1 MLRALT
7 LRHTF
12 IDVLIGVSM
21 NAYEIVFSAELV
33 AGAQPEK
40 VRANLAKL
48 FQADAER
55 LELLFSGRRLVLKNN
70 LDAATA
76 EKYRATLE
84 RAGARVYVLEM
95 NALPPMEEVELA
107 PPPDAPTWLR
117 KSTVTQARLQIKPR
131 DVYMAAF
138 ADVDAPDYSVA
149 EAGVDLLP
157 AKLQPAG
164 PSLDLSRLSLA
175 PVGSD
180 MGQADTPE
188 PDAAP
193 DTSHLRIIPE

>member
-1 MLRALT
+1 
-7 LRHTF
+7 
-12 IDVLIGVSM
+12 M
-21 NAYEIVFSAELV
+21 NLYEIVFSAELV

-40 VRANLAKL
+40 VRANLGKL

-84 RAGARVYVLEM
+84 RAGARVQVVAMLTEPDV
-95 NALPPMEEVELA
+95 PPHMEEVELA
-107 PPPDAPTWLR
+107 PPPDAPTWVR
-117 KSTVTQARLQIKPR
+117 KSPQSKARLQIKPR

-138 ADVDAPDYSVA
+138 VDVDAPDYSVA
-149 EAGVDLLP
+149 EAGADLLP
-157 AKLQPAG
+157 AKPQPVA
-164 PSLDLSRLSLA
+164 PALDLSRLSLA

-180 MGQADTPE
+180 MGQAEKP
-188 PDAAP
+188 AAQATP
-193 DTSHLRIIPE
+193 DTSRLRVIPE